1 MSAVSHIAALSREM
15 VERISLKLMLFLTQR
30 AECVDALKRH
40 VKNRISLQ
48 KDQDKNDPEI
58 TSTACVTP
66 SSFTFNTND
75 ATPGSLQCQ
84 GKSDSVQPEISHFTL
99 L

>member
-1 MSAVSHIAALSREM
+1 MLAMSHIAALSREM
-15 VERISLKLMLFLTQR
+15 EEKFCLKLMLVLTQR

-48 KDQDKNDPEI
+48 KDKDQNNPEI
-58 TSTACVTP
+58 TSNACITS

-84 GKSDSVQPEISHFTL
+84 GKSDSLQPEISHFTL